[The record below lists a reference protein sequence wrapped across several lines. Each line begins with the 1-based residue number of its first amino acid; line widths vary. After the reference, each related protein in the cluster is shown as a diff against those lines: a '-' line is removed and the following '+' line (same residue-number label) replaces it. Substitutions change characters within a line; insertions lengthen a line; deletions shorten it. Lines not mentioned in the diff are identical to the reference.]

1 MDLASYLLKPV
12 QRMGKYALLLQ
23 QLMKAYPDK
32 EVDVTDI
39 RAAEQMVRFQL
50 RHGNDLLAMDSLRDC
65 DVNVKEQGRLLRQN
79 EFLVWQGKGK
89 KCLRHVFLFE
99 ELILFSKARRFPDRK
114 NLDLYIYKNS
124 IKMTDIGLTAK
135 IGDSTTKFEIW
146 FRKRK
151 PNDTFTLQSMSEEI
165 KQVWTE
171 EISKLLWKQALRNR
185 EMRLA
190 EMSSMGI
197 GNKPCLDIRPSAD
210 QISDRSI
217 SIAQLSKT
225 APRFRNSITVSS
237 GELLRSHKRPHSII
251 SVSSSSSGG
260 SSSSTTSHS
269 SASGY
274 GPLINLGFDPADSPQ
289 THHRSTTLNSQCSVE
304 SGIIADISLGS
315 EDTDGSGS
323 HWHVER
329 SNSSV
334 TSASLDSSM
343 SPTSPVSPTEEEKGC
358 LTPGQSKDNS
368 SAQDLERDQEDLT
381 IKL

>member
-39 RAAEQMVRFQL
+39 RSAEQMVRFQL

-89 KCLRHVFLFE
+89 KCLRQVFLFE

-135 IGDSTTKFEIW
+135 IGESTTKFEIW

-190 EMSSMGI
+190 
-197 GNKPCLDIRPSAD
+197 
-210 QISDRSI
+210 
-217 SIAQLSKT
+217 
-225 APRFRNSITVSS
+225 
-237 GELLRSHKRPHSII
+237 
-251 SVSSSSSGG
+251 
-260 SSSSTTSHS
+260 
-269 SASGY
+269 
-274 GPLINLGFDPADSPQ
+274 
-289 THHRSTTLNSQCSVE
+289 
-304 SGIIADISLGS
+304 
-315 EDTDGSGS
+315 
-323 HWHVER
+323 
-329 SNSSV
+329 
-334 TSASLDSSM
+334 
-343 SPTSPVSPTEEEKGC
+343 
-358 LTPGQSKDNS
+358 
-368 SAQDLERDQEDLT
+368 
-381 IKL
+381 